1 MNVVL
6 YPYQDI
12 LFFDKESF
20 QNLEWLCFAALGWQM
35 KPVTFCVN
43 GQHET
48 HAAFKY
54 HLASWV
60 QGVLVGQHEDEGN
73 ECCLS
78 EMICPKNKK

>member
-1 MNVVL
+1 
-6 YPYQDI
+6 
-12 LFFDKESF
+12 
-20 QNLEWLCFAALGWQM
+20 M

-43 GQHET
+43 GQHKT

-73 ECCLS
+73 ECFLS